1 MHKQEIMLKA
11 YGTPLDVKVFIDI
24 LKEQGT
30 LIYLKGHHKNCMKI
44 IKYDKNKENQC
55 ELILK
60 LNINGNLKDFIGDES
75 EGISEFNEK
84 LNSVS
89 LSYLSKLLHLEF
101 DVSSTEEF
109 KHMYIKNG
117 AEVNEL

>member
-30 LIYLKGHHKNCMKI
+30 LIYLKGYHKNCMKI
-44 IKYDKNKENQC
+44 IKYDKSKGNQC

-60 LNINGNLKDFIGDES
+60 LNINGNLKDLIGDES

-89 LSYLSKLLHLEF
+89 LSYLSKLLHLVF